1 MSVKGKTSHTPTMPP
16 ASVSSRATVTSKTYM
31 YMGTSGKIESKDFK
45 EPNRSNAYQELMSQY
60 SGPEE
65 QRQLYSLV
73 LLKQGLK
80 DEIEVV
86 GNFGATLRPT
96 DEQKAFP
103 GGEIS
108 PSKNFKVF
116 INPLATPEE
125 QAKAVG
131 HEFDGHLYMYLIG
144 KDPRHGGS
152 TGTQDGNIELEN
164 QIKEREHESIRNFEE
179 K

>member
-1 MSVKGKTSHTPTMPP
+1 MD
-16 ASVSSRATVTSKTYM
+16 
-31 YMGTSGKIESKDFK
+31 TSGKIESKEFE
-45 EPNRSNAYQELMSQY
+45 EPHRSNAYQELMSKY
-60 SGPEE
+60 SGSEE
-65 QRQLYSLV
+65 QRQLYSLT
-73 LLKQGLK
+73 LLKQGIK
-80 DEIEVV
+80 DEIEVSA
-86 GNFGATLRPT
+86 NLGATLRPAN
-96 DEQKAFP
+96 EQKAFP

-131 HEFDGHLYMYLIG
+131 HEFGGHLYMYLIG

-152 TGTQDGNIELEN
+152 TRTQYGNVELEN
-164 QIKEREHESIRNFEE
+164 HIKERENESIRNFKE

>member
-1 MSVKGKTSHTPTMPP
+1 M
-16 ASVSSRATVTSKTYM
+16 
-31 YMGTSGKIESKDFK
+31 
-45 EPNRSNAYQELMSQY
+45 
-60 SGPEE
+60 
-65 QRQLYSLV
+65 
-73 LLKQGLK
+73 
-80 DEIEVV
+80 
-86 GNFGATLRPT
+86 RPT

-125 QAKAVG
+125 QAKTVG
-131 HEFDGHLYMYLIG
+131 HEFDGHLFMCLIG
-144 KDPRHGGS
+144 KDPRHSGS
-152 TGTQDGNIELEN
+152 TRTQYGNMELEK

>member
-1 MSVKGKTSHTPTMPP
+1 ME
-16 ASVSSRATVTSKTYM
+16 
-31 YMGTSGKIESKDFK
+31 II
-45 EPNRSNAYQELMSQY
+45 
-60 SGPEE
+60 
-65 QRQLYSLV
+65 
-73 LLKQGLK
+73 K
-80 DEIEVV
+80 DEIEVSA
-86 GNFGATLRPT
+86 NLGATLRPT

-152 TGTQDGNIELEN
+152 TRTQDGNIELEN
-164 QIKEREHESIRNFEE
+164 HIKEREHESIRNFKE

>member
-1 MSVKGKTSHTPTMPP
+1 MMATEAPSSLGFLGRLQGTLNTYEAVRQRDDSTSV
-16 ASVSSRATVTSKTYM
+16 
-31 YMGTSGKIESKDFK
+31 E
-45 EPNRSNAYQELMSQY
+45 YQIRMRNY
-60 SGPEE
+60 SGPKEL
-65 QRQLYSLV
+65 RQQYSLI

-80 DEIEVV
+80 DEIEIV
-86 GNFGATLRPT
+86 GNLGATLRPT

-131 HEFDGHLYMYLIG
+131 HEFDGHLFMYLIG

-152 TGTQDGNIELEN
+152 TRTQYGNMELEK
-164 QIKEREHESIRNFEE
+164 QIKEREHESIRNLEE